1 MSPAGSGAIG
11 SNATGSNAT
20 GSTDPGTG
28 MGVPGPDAEDAKL
41 ITLARGA
48 RARTGA
54 AEGAAVRDGDGR
66 TYAAATVGLPS
77 LRLTAAQA
85 AIAAAV
91 SSGADALEALA
102 VVGGAND
109 LDPPSAAAAADLGT
123 EVVILAAPDG
133 TVRSR
138 TRA

>member
-54 AEGAAVRDGDGR
+54 AEGAAVRDGDG
-66 TYAAATVGLPS
+66 
-77 LRLTAAQA
+77 
-85 AIAAAV
+85 
-91 SSGADALEALA
+91 
-102 VVGGAND
+102 
-109 LDPPSAAAAADLGT
+109 
-123 EVVILAAPDG
+123 
-133 TVRSR
+133 
-138 TRA
+138 